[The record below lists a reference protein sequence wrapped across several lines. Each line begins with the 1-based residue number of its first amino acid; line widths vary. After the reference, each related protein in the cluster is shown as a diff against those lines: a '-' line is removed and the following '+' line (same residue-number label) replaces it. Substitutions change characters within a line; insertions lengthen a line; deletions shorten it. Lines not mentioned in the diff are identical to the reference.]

1 MSLLSP
7 LGVAF
12 IYGALYGTWA
22 GISAGL
28 VSGFSLFVV
37 KVATGPHT
45 LETEVQKV
53 EREKLNRDVAAL
65 VLITAV
71 FGCAISSLLQ

>member
-1 MSLLSP
+1 MSILSP
-7 LGVAF
+7 LGVALL
-12 IYGALYGTWA
+12 YSWLYGPLFGT
-22 GISAGL
+22 IAGL
-28 VSGFSLFVV
+28 LVSFVLFCV

-45 LETEVQKV
+45 LETDKARA
-53 EREKLNRDVAAL
+53 ERETLNRDVAAL